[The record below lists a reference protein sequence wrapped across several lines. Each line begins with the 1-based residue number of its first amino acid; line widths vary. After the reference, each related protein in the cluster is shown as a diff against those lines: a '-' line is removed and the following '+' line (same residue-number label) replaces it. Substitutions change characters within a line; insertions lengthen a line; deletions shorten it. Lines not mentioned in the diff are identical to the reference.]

1 MSAKPTVAPRSGLE
15 GEASPS
21 NADGE
26 FTPAELLSRRQPGDP
41 HRYMLQR
48 NPPNLW
54 ILAAMTAGALVAA
67 VIVLVLT
74 VLL

>member
-1 MSAKPTVAPRSGLE
+1 VRSPLPVAASG
-15 GEASPS
+15 
-21 NADGE
+21 ADGE

-41 HRYMLQR
+41 HPYMLQR

-54 ILAAMTAGALVAA
+54 ILAAMTAGALVTA